1 MCYRPVAIQ
10 KRFVAKEG
18 DNVLNFSNE
27 GEQLFYYNCFDNLKT
42 KAFLSNILRGFI
54 IICHCDEK
62 NDHSVLPGQVYKVW
76 LAGSQGGHPFF
87 LIAGV

>member
-1 MCYRPVAIQ
+1 M
-10 KRFVAKEG
+10 
-18 DNVLNFSNE
+18 LNFSNE
-27 GEQLFYYNCFDNLKT
+27 GEQLFYYNCFDNLKS

-87 LIAGV
+87 LVAGV